1 MPLSDGMFAK
11 KVLKASSPPAE
22 APMPTIS
29 GRVRPF
35 DGAQGRSVLRST
47 ARAAGSRFELPRLPV
62 GFPFRV
68 LCLMASFRFVASRC
82 ASCALL
88 VRESARDRLPEQV
101 YIKSKQ
107 MSHRLV
113 GIQNGRASWRE
124 RVWPSV

>member
-62 GFPFRV
+62 GFQFRVRSEEHTSELQSLMRHSYSV
-68 LCLMASFRFVASRC
+68 LCLKNKNNHSTVHELM
-82 ASCALL
+82 
-88 VRESARDRLPEQV
+88 
-101 YIKSKQ
+101 
-107 MSHRLV
+107 HT
-113 GIQNGRASWRE
+113 
-124 RVWPSV
+124 